1 MVKNP
6 LANTGDIRDVCL
18 IPELGRSPGGGNG
31 NPLQYSCLENS
42 IESRAWRATVH
53 GAAKSQIQLNTH
65 AQQPD
70 VVLSI
75 LAYNWKI
82 SHLIFHLHKSTQHFV
97 LFCFSIWGMEQC
109 F

>member
-1 MVKNP
+1 MATHSNILAWKIP
-6 LANTGDIRDVCL
+6 LKVG
-18 IPELGRSPGGGNG
+18 PGG
-31 NPLQYSCLENS
+31 L
-42 IESRAWRATVH
+42 TVH